1 MYKYDYVD
9 KIQMVLLRKG
19 YVLLGIAVIESVLWI
34 NWSSDNS
41 IHQLMKSK
49 EENYF
54 KSQSNKDEFNRA
66 YK

>member
-19 YVLLGIAVIESVLWI
+19 YVLLGIAVIEYALSI

-41 IHQLMKSK
+41 IHHLMKYK
-49 EENYF
+49 EQHHQ
-54 KSQSNKDEFNRA
+54 KSQSSEKVFSRANK
-66 YK
+66 